1 MGKNG
6 DAPLVSGKPM
16 HTHQE
21 ADPHPVPGVA
31 PLGMEHIG
39 YQSQIILSLCSV
51 SVYVLLYGISYAK
64 GDKRVLNGM
73 LCSHADGPTS
83 CPSVDECCH
92 TVDEYRS

>member
-1 MGKNG
+1 
-6 DAPLVSGKPM
+6 M

-51 SVYVLLYGISYAK
+51 YVYDLLYGMPYAM
-64 GDKRVLNGM
+64 GDKRVFNGM

>member
-1 MGKNG
+1 
-6 DAPLVSGKPM
+6 M

-51 SVYVLLYGISYAK
+51 CVYDLLYGMPYVM
-64 GDKRVLNGM
+64 GDKRVLTE
-73 LCSHADGPTS
+73 CSAATPT
-83 CPSVDECCH
+83 VQQ
-92 TVDEYRS
+92 VVRRSMNVVSR

>member
-1 MGKNG
+1 
-6 DAPLVSGKPM
+6 M

-39 YQSQIILSLCSV
+39 CQYVILLSLCSV
-51 SVYVLLYGISYAK
+51 CVGLTVWNNLCKGRQTGI
-64 GDKRVLNGM
+64 DGM

-83 CPSVDECCH
+83 CPSVDKYRVS
-92 TVDEYRS
+92 VDDYRS